1 MKRIL
6 SCLTFILCITV
17 LPLDSLAIDFSM
29 PKDLPTLEALIA
41 LHKEMKKNEDSA
53 LTQVTTVTAEQE
65 VTTNFSSKYSDV
77 KQIINTK
84 MNDVNSYLILA
95 ATITNTTT
103 QLSNLIKEY
112 ENFMEVCTP
121 IIKEKPTVS
130 VRYAGTQKQL
140 ADETKRL
147 TKSIMAFSATGVNIL
162 KASMKEKYKLI
173 YLIDD
178 SISRMRSVLS
188 KNRNYILY
196 TAGRNLWTA
205 DVRDII
211 TDPML
216 KDASEKLIQ
225 QWDSKLK

>member
-6 SCLTFILCITV
+6 SCLTFILGITV

-65 VTTNFSSKYSDV
+65 VTTNFSSKYSEV

-112 ENFMEVCTP
+112 ENFMEICTP

-178 SISRMRSVLS
+178 SISRMRNVLS

-216 KDASEKLIQ
+216 KGVSEKLIQ
-225 QWDSKLK
+225 QWNSNLK

>member
-6 SCLTFILCITV
+6 SCLTFILGITV

-65 VTTNFSSKYSDV
+65 VTTNFSSKYSEV

-178 SISRMRSVLS
+178 SISRMRNVLS

-196 TAGRNLWTA
+196 TSGRNLWTA
-205 DVRDII
+205 DFRDII

-216 KDASEKLIQ
+216 KDTSEKLIR
-225 QWDSKLK
+225 QWDSNHK

>member
-6 SCLTFILCITV
+6 SCLTFILGITV

-41 LHKEMKKNEDSA
+41 LHKEMKKNEDKA

-65 VTTNFSSKYSDV
+65 VTTNFSSKYSEV

-130 VRYAGTQKQL
+130 VRYADTQKQL
-140 ADETKRL
+140 AEETKRL

-178 SISRMRSVLS
+178 SISRMRNVLS

-216 KDASEKLIQ
+216 KGVSEKLIQ
-225 QWDSKLK
+225 QWNSNLK